1 MRNLTTEFKVGLLI
15 LTGLGIIVYSSVVV
29 TGWRPGLSDTYTLS
43 MFFNNASGLLV
54 GSPVQ
59 VAGVKIGQVSAIS
72 LAEGQ
77 AKVQASI
84 YKRFQLY
91 ADATATIKSL
101 GILGDKYVEVRAGTP
116 SQAALRDGDTIVL
129 VLPGSDLDSLVENLS
144 DILHD
149 IKSVTGALRDTLG
162 GEAGRDRLDTILNQI
177 AKATSDISRITDA
190 TNRQIDTILANLNRF
205 TGSLDKITAE
215 NRAGLKQTIAN
226 FAAFSDDLKQI
237 TSRNRE
243 SLQRIIDSLDT
254 FSEALA
260 KDGPS
265 ITGDLKQILAENKK
279 SLNNAITSLDASFS
293 KLDHTMTSIQSVS
306 EKMDRG
312 QGTVGRL
319 LNDETTVDQLN
330 SALTGLNKFLTDA
343 DRIKLDVGGHVE
355 YLVRQ
360 SAYKSYLDIRL
371 QPLKDRFYMLQ
382 LVDNPRGAVT
392 TRTVTDNVGGVSTT
406 TKETVTEDKLQLSL
420 LVGQRYYDTVI
431 KGGLM
436 ENTFGVGLEQYF
448 GTGDNYRIGLDVWD
462 FSNDLGPHVKLTG
475 YWRFFSNAFLV
486 IGGDD
491 LSSKNAQLRDAFF
504 GIGLHFNEDSLK
516 PLFSSLPIGNLSK

>member
-1 MRNLTTEFKVGLLI
+1 MRNLTTELKVGLLI
-15 LTGLGIIVYSSVVV
+15 LSGLGIIVYSSVVV
-29 TGWRPGLSDTYTLS
+29 TGWRPGVTDTYTLS
-43 MFFNNASGLLV
+43 MYFTNASGLLT

-59 VAGVKIGQVSAIS
+59 VAGVKVGQVSDIT

-77 AKVQASI
+77 AKVSVAI
-84 YKRFQLY
+84 YKRFKIY

-101 GILGDKYVEVRAGTP
+101 GILGDKYVELRPGTA
-116 SQAALRDGDTIVL
+116 SQAELRDGDTIVL
-129 VLPGSDLDSLVENLS
+129 VLPGSDLDSLVQNLS

-149 IKSVTGALRDTLG
+149 IKSVTSALRDTLG
-162 GEAGRDRLDTILNQI
+162 GEAGRDRLDNILNQI

-205 TGSLDKITAE
+205 TGNLDKITSE
-215 NRAGLKQTIAN
+215 NRASLKQTLAN

-237 TSRNRE
+237 TSHNR
-243 SLQRIIDSLDT
+243 DSLDRIIAGLDT
-254 FSEALA
+254 FTNALA

-293 KLDHTMTSIQSVS
+293 KLDQTMTNIQSVS
-306 EKMDRG
+306 QKLDRG
-312 QGTVGRL
+312 EGTIGKL

-343 DRIKLDVGGHVE
+343 DRIKLDIGGHVE

-360 SAYKSYLDIRL
+360 SDYKSYLDIRL
-371 QPLKDRFYMLQ
+371 QPLKDRYYMLQ
-382 LVDNPRGAVT
+382 LVDNPRGSVT
-392 TRTVTDNVGGVSTT
+392 KRTVTDTVGGVSTT
-406 TKETVTEDKLQLSL
+406 TNETVTEDKLQLSL

-436 ENTFGVGLEQYF
+436 ENTFGVGVEQYF
-448 GTGDNYRIGLDVWD
+448 GSADNYRIGLDVWD
-462 FSNDLGPHVKLTG
+462 FGNDLGPHLKLTG

-486 IGGDD
+486 LGGDD
-491 LSSKNAQLRDAFF
+491 LASKNPQFRDAFF